1 MMYQYFLSLG
11 DVAFRLTSPLPVAVE
26 TAMEPFLRPDCG
38 QWDIQIE
45 ISQRDLRDVT
55 LPDRAVGHD
64 FLLDYYKTENGL
76 LCVAN
81 GGAGPVALTPYSSG
95 CDHIE
100 CYVNPKH
107 WPALSTLGNLLRLIP
122 INVFLRQKNVLLL
135 HAAQVVYRD
144 RGILFSAPSG
154 TGKTTQARL
163 WRDVLGARIICN
175 DRTLIRQG
183 RTFGYPVDGS
193 DPICSGEVHPLGAV
207 VLLSQGRENQIHR
220 LGPAQAVAR
229 LMPQLVMDTWSEEAR
244 ETAIQQLLELAAEKP
259 VYHLSCTP
267 EPSAVRLLE
276 QTLLEEGVLE

>member
-11 DVAFRLTSPLPVAVE
+11 EVVFRLTSPLPMEAE
-26 TAMEPFLRPDCG
+26 PAMEPFLRPDCG

-45 ISQRDLRDVT
+45 ISQRDLDGIA
-55 LPDRAVGHD
+55 LPGRVVGHD
-64 FLLDYYKTENGL
+64 YLLDYYSTENGI

-81 GGAGPVALTPYSSG
+81 GGAGPVALTPYTCG
-95 CDHIE
+95 CDHVK
-100 CYVNPKH
+100 CYVNLRN
-107 WPALSTLGNLLRLIP
+107 WPALSTLGNILRLIP
-122 INVFLRQKNVLLL
+122 VNVFLRQKNVLLL

-144 RGILFSAPSG
+144 RGIVFTAPSG

-207 VLLSQGRENQIHR
+207 VLLSQGQENQIR
-220 LGPAQAVAR
+220 CLGPAQAVAK

-244 ETAIQQLLELAAEKP
+244 ETAVQQLLELAAQTP
-259 VYHLSCTP
+259 IYHLSCTP
-267 EPSAVRLLE
+267 EPSAVYLLE
-276 QTLLEEGVLE
+276 KTLHEEGILG